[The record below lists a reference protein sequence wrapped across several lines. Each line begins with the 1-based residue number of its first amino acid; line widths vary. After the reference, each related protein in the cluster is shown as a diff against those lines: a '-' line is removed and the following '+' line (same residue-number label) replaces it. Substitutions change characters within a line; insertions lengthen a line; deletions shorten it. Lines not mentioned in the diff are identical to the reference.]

1 MNIKAYA
8 AASILALLALPH
20 PSAHAS
26 GHDHGAP
33 FTIGIDVGQ
42 VYLANHAQFCTQ
54 MDVNIQSFPAA
65 QGELPPQGSQQSTVT
80 ATIHA
85 LRDVFKESRRIDCKE
100 TEIAPRLHGSFR
112 VGDWLILEGSYA
124 KATGFDFTQ
133 SVKASVRFPATL
145 SDPRNRKIPTDAQ
158 FNKFYNSHI
167 DGSADFSV
175 LNLAARAEF
184 EFIPAARMYG
194 LLGAR
199 RHSMDI
205 EINNVFD
212 DPEVT
217 SSEVSDPIE
226 RETILETRRV
236 YEAKYQEYAEQRSRS
251 GTAYLFGGGVEY
263 EVIDDFST
271 GIYYGVQFEGERQ
284 ANWKFDMAYHPSDN
298 LGFRSG
304 FESFAGGE
312 MNDVEFWYG
321 GMTYGLDF

>member
-8 AASILALLALPH
+8 AAGILALLTLP
-20 PSAHAS
+20 AVHAS
-26 GHDHGAP
+26 GHDYGTP
-33 FTIGIDVGQ
+33 ITIGIDVGQ

-54 MDVNIQSFPAA
+54 MDVNIQSLPAG
-65 QGELPPQGSQQSTVT
+65 QFEIRTT
-80 ATIHA
+80 ATVLIT
-85 LRDVFKESRRIDCKE
+85 LRNAFRSSRRIDCEE
-100 TEIAPRLHGSFR
+100 TGIAPRLHGSFR
-112 VGDWLILEGSYA
+112 VGDWLILQGSYV

-133 SVKASVRFPATL
+133 SVIATVSSTASGG
-145 SDPRNRKIPTDAQ
+145 NRKFPTDAQ
-158 FNKFYNSHI
+158 IEKFYNSKI
-167 DGSADFSV
+167 DGSAEFSV
-175 LNLAARAEF
+175 LDLAARIEL
-184 EFIPAARMYG
+184 EPIPATRMYG

-205 EINNVFD
+205 EINNAFEEQTV
-212 DPEVT
+212 P
-217 SSEVSDPIE
+217 SDEESRSNIIAD
-226 RETILETRRV
+226 RDFLEL
-236 YEAKYQEYAEQRSRS
+236 YYQEHANQRSRS

-271 GIYYGVQFEGERQ
+271 GIYLGVQFEGERQ
-284 ANWKFDMAYHPSDN
+284 TNWKWDMAYHPSDN